1 SKRSAIRSGTSLNK
15 SPVGVCIPFSTAS
28 IPSSI
33 LNNSRKGIQHAV
45 TTSQAARAP
54 SEDTSPDAISPTA
67 PMRANSTEPMD
78 TRFGVSFAAYIAS
91 ASLAAQVVE
100 RCGITRRSVPC
111 GRVGSEIAPHWCQ
124 VVGSCTSVGVALCLN
139 LDIPYPCDLG
149 AGRRCYLHMFSMA
162 LLPHGV
168 APKPQCFLLC
178 RTYG

>member
-1 SKRSAIRSGTSLNK
+1 AIRSGTSLNK

-100 RCGITRRSVPC
+100 RCGSTRRSVPC
-111 GRVGSEIAPHWCQ
+111 GGVGSDMAPHWCQ
-124 VVGSCTSVGVALCLN
+124 GVGYCPSVGVEVGGN
-139 LDIPYPCDLG
+139 LDVRDHCG
-149 AGRRCYLHMFSMA
+149 QGGCSRCYE
-162 LLPHGV
+162 
-168 APKPQCFLLC
+168 
-178 RTYG
+178 T